1 MPKFKTLSFLL
12 PAVAIMAL
20 TGCERK
26 IVNEA
31 APPQDGL
38 AASACFTCHGD
49 QDLTLVAAQQQ
60 WQNSK
65 HGSGETIN
73 RNRNNSSRYQ
83 ACERCHTSEGFIA
96 QVSGV
101 PADGEHF
108 TSISCFTC
116 HQPHTNGNMELRAA
130 SPVTLANGVIFDYGD
145 GNLCANCHQS
155 RANVDTYVVDD
166 VELSERWGPH
176 HSDQSD
182 ILAGTGG
189 YEYAGYQYFSSAHTG
204 VLEDGCIDCHMGGS
218 QANLVGG
225 HTWNMRSESEEDEL
239 QLLSGCNVD
248 GCHGSRGPVTDLNRT
263 AAADFDDDGT
273 VEGVQDEI
281 AGLQE
286 ELLTLLVAAELME
299 GDEEDGYYPAE
310 DRMVS
315 DADSAGA
322 VYNYMMIAEERSG
335 GIHNTQYAVGLL
347 QSAINYLNTGSPN
360 GVAPRERTQLL
371 SMH

>member
-1 MPKFKTLSFLL
+1 MQKLKTLSFLSL
-12 PAVAIMAL
+12 AVAILAL
-20 TGCERK
+20 TSCERK

-31 APPQDGL
+31 PERQDGL

-65 HGSGETIN
+65 HGSGDNIN

-96 QVSGV
+96 QVSGI

-130 SPVTLANGVIFDYGD
+130 SPVTLINGVVFDYGEA
-145 GNLCANCHQS
+145 NLCANCHQS

-166 VELSERWGPH
+166 VELSGRWGPH
-176 HSDQSD
+176 HSDQGD

-189 YEYAGYQYFSSAHTG
+189 YEYAGYQYASSAHSS
-204 VLEDGCIDCHMGGS
+204 VLENGCIDCHMGGS

-225 HTWNMRSESEEDEL
+225 HTWNMRNEEEEL
-239 QLLSGCNVD
+239 ELLYGCNVD
-248 GCHGSRGPVTDLNRT
+248 ACHGTRGPITDLNRT
-263 AAADFDDDGT
+263 ASSDFDDDGT

-281 AGLQE
+281 DGLKH
-286 ELLTLLVAAELME
+286 ELATLLVAAHLME
-299 GDEEDGYYPAE
+299 GDEEEGYEPADG
-310 DRMVS
+310 RMVS

-322 VYNYMMIAEERSG
+322 VYNYLMVAEERSG

-347 QSAINYLNTGSPN
+347 QSAINYISTGDPN
-360 GVAPRERTQLL
+360 GVAPRESTQLL